1 MEVAPM
7 ISRDEKFDSK
17 IFKDK
22 ALRKISTNGEKHQ
35 DNIHSKRLSRDDGN
49 FVENRRRLS
58 SDDEKYGDLG
68 MRKASEEF
76 GVGVEYL
83 LWKKWTLKSQV
94 NISKLSLSILIV
106 VHGKKTTENLF
117 ISDNIYLTECAVLG
131 NVCDGF
137 YAKTN
142 MISFDV

>member
-17 IFKDK
+17 KFKDK
-22 ALRKISTNGEKHQ
+22 ALRKFSTNGDKHQ

-58 SDDEKYGDLG
+58 TDEEKYGDLG

-94 NISKLSLSILIV
+94 NISKLSLSILII
-106 VHGKKTTENLF
+106 VHGKKTTEDLL
-117 ISDNIYLTECAVLG
+117 ISDNI
-131 NVCDGF
+131 F
-137 YAKTN
+137 YGR
-142 MISFDV
+142 MCCFG

>member
-1 MEVAPM
+1 MEVAP
-7 ISRDEKFDSK
+7 ILSRDEKFDNI

-22 ALRKISTNGEKHQ
+22 ALWKISTNGDKHQ
-35 DNIHSKRLSRDDGN
+35 DNIHSKRLSRDDEN

-58 SDDEKYGDLG
+58 KDDENYGDLG

-106 VHGKKTTENLF
+106 VHAKKTTENLF
-117 ISDNIYLTECAVLG
+117 ISDNIIFGRMCCFG
-131 NVCDGF
+131 
-137 YAKTN
+137 
-142 MISFDV
+142 

>member
-1 MEVAPM
+1 MEVASM
-7 ISRDEKFDSK
+7 LSRDEKFDSK
-17 IFKDK
+17 KFKDK
-22 ALRKISTNGEKHQ
+22 ALRKFSTNGDKHQ

-58 SDDEKYGDLG
+58 TDDEKYGDLG

-94 NISKLSLSILIV
+94 NISKLSLSILII
-106 VHGKKTTENLF
+106 VHGKKTTEDLL
-117 ISDNIYLTECAVLG
+117 ISDNIFFGRMCCFG
-131 NVCDGF
+131 
-137 YAKTN
+137 
-142 MISFDV
+142 

>member
-7 ISRDEKFDSK
+7 LSRDVKFDSK

-22 ALRKISTNGEKHQ
+22 ALRKISTNGDKHQ
-35 DNIHSKRLSRDDGN
+35 DNIHSKRFSRDDGN

-58 SDDEKYGDLG
+58 TDDEKYGDLG

-94 NISKLSLSILIV
+94 DISKLSLSIYIIV
-106 VHGKKTTENLF
+106 QGKKTTENLF
-117 ISDNIYLTECAVLG
+117 ISDI
-131 NVCDGF
+131 F
-137 YAKTN
+137 
-142 MISFDV
+142 F

>member
-1 MEVAPM
+1 MEVAP
-7 ISRDEKFDSK
+7 ILSRDEKFDSK

-22 ALRKISTNGEKHQ
+22 ALRKISTNGDKHQ
-35 DNIHSKRLSRDDGN
+35 DNIHSKRFSRDDGN

-58 SDDEKYGDLG
+58 TDDEKYGDLG

-94 NISKLSLSILIV
+94 NISKLSLSIFIV
-106 VHGKKTTENLF
+106 VHGKKTTENLL
-117 ISDNIYLTECAVLG
+117 ISDNIIFGRMCCFG
-131 NVCDGF
+131 
-137 YAKTN
+137 
-142 MISFDV
+142 

>member
-7 ISRDEKFDSK
+7 LSRDEKFDSK

-22 ALRKISTNGEKHQ
+22 ALRKISTNGDKHQ
-35 DNIHSKRLSRDDGN
+35 DNIHIKRLSRDDEN

-58 SDDEKYGDLG
+58 TDDEKCGDLG

-94 NISKLSLSILIV
+94 NISKRSLFILII

-117 ISDNIYLTECAVLG
+117 ISDNIFLTECAVVG
-131 NVCDGF
+131 SFCDGF
-137 YAKTN
+137 
-142 MISFDV
+142 